1 MKSNIQLK
9 YGNYVAFGHFH
20 GIAVNNLGL
29 FVVKNSRIKKSVFE
43 NIELSFTR
51 RNDDGGL
58 IVSVDTII
66 TECSFLNVKSEC
78 LYNYAWNNMIRMYG
92 GSIYNCEISNWTM
105 DKDFFA
111 LCLQDNAIQSNIQVT
126 EYCSSTPWLSTKVG
140 QNVRYL
146 NDFFGE

>member
-1 MKSNIQLK
+1 
-9 YGNYVAFGHFH
+9 
-20 GIAVNNLGL
+20 
-29 FVVKNSRIKKSVFE
+29 
-43 NIELSFTR
+43 
-51 RNDDGGL
+51 
-58 IVSVDTII
+58 
-66 TECSFLNVKSEC
+66 
-78 LYNYAWNNMIRMYG
+78 MIRMYG

-126 EYCSSTPWLSTKVG
+126 EYCSSTPWLSTNVG